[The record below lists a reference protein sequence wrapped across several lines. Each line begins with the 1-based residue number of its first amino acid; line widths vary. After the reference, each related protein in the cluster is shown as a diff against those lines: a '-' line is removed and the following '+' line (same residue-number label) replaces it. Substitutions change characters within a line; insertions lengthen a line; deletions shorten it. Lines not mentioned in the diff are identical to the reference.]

1 MPVPKVELRS
11 LAARALRGPG
21 GGAIGLALAALAVLA
36 VPPVALGHG
45 FAPPPASLADALLA
59 WRFEAHELLPLLA
72 AGVLFWL
79 AERRVRRDHPANP
92 HPRWRTWC
100 WYGGLAV
107 LLVAL
112 QSPIGTYDTT
122 LFSVHMVQHMLI
134 SMVAAPLLALAAP
147 ITLLLRVSSGEVRRR
162 AILPLLHSWPL
173 RLLTF
178 PVVAWVLFAGVL
190 WATHFSALYDAA
202 LEDPLAHLFEHALY
216 LGTALLFWWP
226 AVGAD
231 PSPWRMAHPLRIGY
245 LLIGMPQSA
254 FLGLAILSAPQV
266 IYPHYAT
273 LVRTWGPT
281 PLEDQQLAGAIMWV
295 GGDMIF
301 LLALILAV
309 WVWLRAEEEEG
320 RRADAR
326 LDREAAQALAAGQAL
341 SAGQAAPAAPAAGLE
356 REAARR

>member
-1 MPVPKVELRS
+1 MV
-11 LAARALRGPG
+11 ARAAPPLLVSVLVSVLVG
-21 GGAIGLALAALAVLA
+21 GLAALAAPAVMLA
-36 VPPVALGHG
+36 HGVAP
-45 FAPPPASLADALLA
+45 APASLADALLA
-59 WRFEAHELLPLLA
+59 WQFEAHELLPLLA
-72 AGVLFWL
+72 AAVLFRL
-79 AERRVRRDHPANP
+79 AERRVRRDHRANP
-92 HPRWRTWC
+92 HPRWRSWC
-100 WYGGLAV
+100 WYGGLGV

-134 SMVAAPLLALAAP
+134 ALVAAPLLALAAP
-147 ITLLLRVSSGEVRRR
+147 ITLLLRVASPRVRQRVL
-162 AILPLLHSWPL
+162 LPLLHSWPVRVL
-173 RLLTF
+173 SF

-216 LGTALLFWWP
+216 LATALLFWWP

-231 PSPWRMAHPLRIGY
+231 PSPWRMPHALRIGY
-245 LLIGMPQSA
+245 LFIGMPQSS

-273 LVRTWGPT
+273 LVRDWGPA
-281 PLEDQQLAGAIMWV
+281 PLADQQLAGAIMWV
-295 GGDMIF
+295 GGDMVF

-320 RRADAR
+320 RRADLR
-326 LDREAAQALAAGQAL
+326 LDREAAA
-341 SAGQAAPAAPAAGLE
+341 
-356 REAARR
+356 AARAEPAEPARRDEQRRADQSLPDT